1 MARKVTH
8 FRPAAP
14 PPLDQLPLVN
24 ASAEVARWLEHYWRK
39 LKLPS
44 EQAHFL
50 GVTDDRQEF
59 ARWTGRRLNPMAL
72 GCYCYLPLPPDD
84 AAHESEGAAQ
94 GAPVSLGRPANPGV
108 SVNGGA
114 ATGGYDLAMRAA
126 SSRAGASVS
135 GAAMG
140 AIGVASVG
148 VQLALPGFAD
158 ATPSQDD
165 TLLRSNPALHVV
177 HEDGDWY
184 ESHDRHSHDD
194 EDEEIEFRHLIFVE
208 PELLP
213 EGIEVTVAH
222 ELIHLADRASGH
234 PRKHHCHGHDSISM
248 DEAALTERDP
258 AWLRD
263 LLAEETRRRE
273 ATLRLARPYRY
284 FYVCPNCGK
293 EYPRVL
299 KYRRAVSCGHC
310 DHRFNPAFLLRL
322 RDEA

>member
-1 MARKVTH
+1 MARKITQ
-8 FRPAAP
+8 FRPATP
-14 PPLDQLPLVN
+14 PTRDQLPLVN

-39 LKLPS
+39 LKLPPQ
-44 EQAHFL
+44 QAHFL

-84 AAHESEGAAQ
+84 VAHESEGAAQ
-94 GAPVSLGRPANPGV
+94 GAPVGPGCPADPTVSGV
-108 SVNGGA
+108 GA
-114 ATGGYDLAMRAA
+114 AQSGYDLAMRAA
-126 SSRAGASVS
+126 STRPGAGGFGAGATT
-135 GAAMG
+135 
-140 AIGVASVG
+140 ASI
-148 VQLALPGFAD
+148 QLALPGFAD
-158 ATPSQDD
+158 APT
-165 TLLRSNPALHVV
+165 TLDGALTLSNPALRVV
-177 HEDGDWY
+177 HGDHT
-184 ESHDRHSHDD
+184 EHAHHDHTGHTDHDD
-194 EDEEIEFRHLIFVE
+194 EAIEFRHLIFVE

-234 PRKHHCHGHDSISM
+234 PRKHHCHGHDAISV

-258 AWLRD
+258 DWLRD

-273 ATLRLARPYRY
+273 ATLRQARPYRY
-284 FYVCPNCGK
+284 YYVCPNCGK

-310 DHRFNPAFLLRL
+310 DHHFNPAFLLRL
-322 RDEA
+322 RDDALA